1 MPEIILDQI
10 SKLFDN
16 GKVTAVANISLTIHD
31 GEYAFILGPSGC
43 GKTTLLRMISGLTT
57 PTSGHIRINGK
68 DVTNDSPQ
76 IRGIAFVFQHF
87 EIFPISVWENCTY
100 ALKVQ
105 GFPDDY
111 IIQQG
116 QSALKV
122 VGLQDQADQIP
133 NNWGNGDLQRLGI
146 ARAIC
151 SGAKILIMDEPLGS
165 LDPKIGTEFRWEL
178 RNIIKDNHLTA
189 IQVTHNQEEAMNIGD
204 RIIIMRNGQVL
215 QQDEPEHLYNFP
227 NSIFVGNFLGGL
239 NILEGYIR
247 HIDGNDTY
255 NVKIRLG
262 GPHFIV
268 KTYTN
273 QPERFYLDENVV
285 VAFRFEDVYLFPLS
299 YDYTKYQDEW
309 IGLNS
314 FECEVKDSYLTGKE
328 LYFIIEMD
336 TGDKIQVHKP
346 EVFQYHF
353 VKGEKIRVGVFTE
366 EIRIFKYPVNLA
378 KELDLQ

>member
-1 MPEIILDQI
+1 MPEIVLEQI
-10 SKLFDN
+10 SKSFN
-16 GKVTAVANISLTIHD
+16 EGKVIAVSNISLKIHD

-43 GKTTLLRMISGLTT
+43 GKTTLLRMISGLET
-57 PTSGHIRINGK
+57 PTTGRILINGK
-68 DVTNDSPQ
+68 DVTKDSPQ
-76 IRGIAFVFQHF
+76 IRGIAFVFQNF
-87 EIFPISVWENCTY
+87 EIFPMSVWENCTY
-100 ALKVQ
+100 ALKVH
-105 GFPDDY
+105 GYPDDY
-111 IIQQG
+111 IIEHG
-116 QSALKV
+116 QRALKI
-122 VGLQDQADQIP
+122 VGLEDQADNFP
-133 NNWGNGDLQRLGI
+133 MNWGNGDLQRLGI

-165 LDPKIGTEFRWEL
+165 LDPKIGAEFRWEL

-204 RIIIMRNGQVL
+204 RIIIMRSGKIL
-215 QQDEPEHLYNFP
+215 QEDEPERLYNFP

-247 HIDGNDTY
+247 HIEGSDTY

-262 GPHFIV
+262 GPHFMV
-268 KTYTN
+268 KTYSN

-299 YDYTKYQDEW
+299 YDYSKYQDEW
-309 IGLNS
+309 QGLNF
-314 FECEVKDSYLTGKE
+314 FECEVKDSFLTGKE
-328 LYFIIEMD
+328 IYFIIEMD

-353 VKGEKIRVGVFTE
+353 TKGEKIRVGVFTE
-366 EIRIFKYPVNLA
+366 EIRIFKRPANLT
-378 KELDLQ
+378 KEMDLQ